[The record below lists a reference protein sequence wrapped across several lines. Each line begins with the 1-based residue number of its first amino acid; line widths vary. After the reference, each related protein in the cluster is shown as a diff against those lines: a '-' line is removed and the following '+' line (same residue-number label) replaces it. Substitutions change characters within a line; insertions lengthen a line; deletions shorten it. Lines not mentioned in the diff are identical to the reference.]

1 MKSKKSEKMRLT
13 SLYWFFLAVLLII
26 IYKTVDSLGQVF
38 TWFEGLF
45 AILMPFIMAIIVAY
59 LFYIPC
65 RSIENKL
72 LKINQKMMRKVAR
85 GLSIFIVY
93 VIALILIVVAI
104 NFVIP
109 AITTSVKDLI
119 SYIPTYIN
127 KATEYVTALPTDS
140 IINQIDTQDIIEKI
154 SKIDFTQFINVD
166 KIFEYIKGAFG
177 IANVV
182 FDAFVTIVVSI
193 YILQERTKIKAFL
206 SKMVYAFFE
215 EHTAEKIEYYF
226 GKTNRIFFN
235 FISSQIFDAFIVGVV
250 ASIALSI
257 MKVKYPVLLGFFIG
271 VFNVIPYFGAII
283 AVAITILLTI
293 FTGGIGKALIAA
305 VVLIVLQ
312 QIDAN
317 IINPKILGES
327 LKLSP
332 ILVIFSVTF
341 FGAYF
346 GVLGM
351 FLAVPIISIIKILL
365 VDLVEYRL
373 NRPKI

>member
-1 MKSKKSEKMRLT
+1 MKKEKNEKMRLT
-13 SLYWFFLAVLLII
+13 SLYWFFLAVLLIL
-26 IYKTVDSLGQVF
+26 IYKTVDSLGHVF

-45 AILMPFIMAIIVAY
+45 TLLMPFIMAVIIAY

-72 LKINQKMMRKVAR
+72 LKINTKLMRKVAR

-93 VIALILIVVAI
+93 VIALVLIVISI

-119 SYIPTYIN
+119 SYIPNYIN
-127 KATEYVTALPTDS
+127 KAADYITSLPEDS
-140 IINQIDTQDIIEKI
+140 IIHQIDTQSVI
-154 SKIDFTQFINVD
+154 SKIREIDFTKFIDVD

-177 IANVV
+177 IANVI

-193 YILQERTKIKAFL
+193 YILQERTKIKMFL
-206 SKMVYAFFE
+206 SKLVYAFFE
-215 EHTAEKIEYYF
+215 DHTASKIEYYF

-235 FISSQIFDAFIVGVV
+235 FISSQIFDACIVGVV
-250 ASIALSI
+250 ASIALTI

-271 VFNVIPYFGAII
+271 IFNVIPYFGAIF

-293 FTGGIGKALIAA
+293 FTCGIGKAILAA
-305 VVLIVLQ
+305 IVLIILQ

-365 VDLVEYRL
+365 VDLVEYKL
-373 NRPKI
+373 KQPKV

>member
-206 SKMVYAFFE
+206 SKMVHAVFE
-215 EHTAEKIEYYF
+215 EHTAGKIEYYF